1 MPLLPSLRQ
10 LGFVLGGVLLA
21 ALTGCGKSHS
31 SSNPATSQ
39 VVISGKVTYDRI
51 PLVRAANGVPTGLE
65 TDPTKFELN
74 LPARYITVNLYQK
87 VAVPDPLFPNDRTK
101 DKIFF
106 GLHGS
111 AATADGTY
119 SFSVDP
125 DLEWMVEVQSSIHL
139 GAATSPADVNLIAD
153 PNGLTSTLP
162 HQNRL
167 RYCIRKA
174 PDGTLPP
181 TAPSVNHVATSKVA
195 AGSPTTVVDFHIGV
209 GDSWFLAD
217 VDHRLLSSTITPRLV
232 PGYSEGLVV
241 GGNPNGY
248 QKAGQLE
255 ATPTG
260 SRVLSILDAFV
271 DMAAYLGTSGTLVS
285 ITPGGSGTTLDLHY
299 LQGRSE
305 PGGTH
310 IAWDRSLYPQ
320 GQAIDPNTSV
330 PTPTGFNASFDAAT
344 GTFHYFGSVQAGA
357 SNDDAWDRSKLI
369 SLAAKAYLF
378 QQISRGS
385 FFAQSNP
392 LGKYTP
398 LPQDA
403 PLTNLEP
410 QMALLEGLPDGL
422 AAVILKNPYITD
434 TTSTGLTYR
443 DIRDL
448 GAVPPSELTVFSAP
462 FHAAL
467 IWELALKANA
477 IPRSEVPAD
486 WAKIIPATV
495 SPLASLI
502 EPFGNLDTINLYP
515 QLKAMQSTLP
525 GLTSTTSPFTDTVL
539 RDLLTQMGVPAGN
552 IPWPRPSVGPLSAF
566 VASWGAD
573 PISNPTAPATSTIA
587 PIVLSM
593 GSATPVAGIYGNM
606 SPGEVAFAHFTV
618 SRTKIYAFD
627 VQFPGGPLTNGQV
640 EVSLIGI
647 GTPDGVTISTYTF
660 TNSTSTSIPLTLQA
674 PLGAASTWLV
684 RMRMLSP
691 TVLQPDTT
699 VAIKLVPAA

>member
-1 MPLLPSLRQ
+1 MSFIPSFRQ
-10 LGFVLGGVLLA
+10 LGFVLGGVLWV
-21 ALTGCGKSHS
+21 ALTGCGKSHHA
-31 SSNPATSQ
+31 SNPATTP

-51 PLVRAANGVPTGLE
+51 PLLHAANGVPTGLE
-65 TDPTKFELN
+65 TDPAKFELN

-111 AATADGTY
+111 AATSDGTY

-139 GAATSPADVNLIAD
+139 GTATTPADVNLIAD
-153 PNGLTSTLP
+153 PNGLSSTLP

-167 RYCIRKA
+167 RYCMRKA

-181 TAPSVNHVATSKVA
+181 TNPAVNHVATSKVA
-195 AGSPTTVVDFHIGV
+195 AGSPTTVVDFHIGIN
-209 GDSWFLAD
+209 DSWFLAD
-217 VDHRLLSSTITPRLV
+217 VDHRLLSSTITSRMV

-241 GGNPNGY
+241 GSNPNGY

-255 ATPTG
+255 AAPTG

-271 DMAAYLGTSGTLVS
+271 DMAAYLGTSGSLVS
-285 ITPGGSGTTLDLHY
+285 ITPGGPGTTLDLHY
-299 LQGRSE
+299 LQGRAE
-305 PGGTH
+305 ARGTF
-310 IAWDRSLYPQ
+310 ISWDRSQYPLGQ
-320 GQAIDPNTSV
+320 GIDPNTSV
-330 PTPTGFNASFDAAT
+330 PFPTGFSSAFDAAT
-344 GTFHYFGSVQAGA
+344 GTYHYFGSVRSSA

-378 QQISRGS
+378 QQVSRGS
-385 FFAQSNP
+385 FYAQSNP
-392 LGKYTP
+392 LGQFTP

-403 PLTNLEP
+403 PLTNLDP
-410 QMALLEGLPDGL
+410 QMALLEGMPDGL

-443 DIRDL
+443 DVRDL
-448 GAVPPSELTVFSAP
+448 SAVPPADLTVFCAP
-462 FHAAL
+462 FHSAL
-467 IWELALKANA
+467 VWELALKANA

-486 WAKIIPATV
+486 WDKIIPATI

-502 EPFGNLDTINLYP
+502 EPFGNLDTINIYP

-539 RDLLTQMGVPAGN
+539 RDLLSQMGVPSGN
-552 IPWPRPSVGPLSAF
+552 IPWPRPAVGALSAF
-566 VASWGAD
+566 VTSWGAD

-587 PIVLSM
+587 PMVLSM
-593 GSATPVAGIYGNM
+593 ANATPVAGVYGNM
-606 SPGEVAFAHFTV
+606 SSGELAFAQFTV
-618 SRTKIYAFD
+618 SRTKVYALD
-627 VQFPGGPLTNGQV
+627 VQFPGGALTNGQV
-640 EVSLIGI
+640 EVSFIGI
-647 GTPDGVTISTYTF
+647 GTPDGLVVSTYTF
-660 TNSTSTSIPLTLQA
+660 TNSTAASIPLTLQA

-684 RMRMLSP
+684 RVRMLSP